1 LLPYGIIIAVLVG
14 SVVFVAVCVW
24 VGVADGI
31 DVAVINRIP
40 LLAAD
45 VATIGSM
52 LLPYGT
58 INGMFVVVPATDVRV
73 TVFVVVVGVRVA
85 VLVVVAVDVA
95 VGVFVADAVVVGVFV
110 TVGVLV
116 GVYV

>member
-1 LLPYGIIIAVLVG
+1 
-14 SVVFVAVCVW
+14 VFVAVCVR

-58 INGMFVVVPATDVRV
+58 INGVFVVIPATDVRV
-73 TVFVVVVGVRVA
+73 AVFVVVVVVVGVRVT
-85 VLVVVAVDVA
+85 VLVGVA
-95 VGVFVADAVVVGVFV
+95 VGVFVADAVVVGVIV

-116 GVYV
+116 GV

>member
-1 LLPYGIIIAVLVG
+1 MVG
-14 SVVFVAVCVW
+14 AIVIVAVWVCVD
-24 VGVADGI
+24 VGDGDGVI
-31 DVAVINRIP
+31 VINRIP

>member
-1 LLPYGIIIAVLVG
+1 
-14 SVVFVAVCVW
+14 VFVAVCVW

-73 TVFVVVVGVRVA
+73 TVFVVVVVGVRVA
-85 VLVVVAVDVA
+85 VLVDVAVDVA

-116 GVYV
+116 GV

>member
-1 LLPYGIIIAVLVG
+1 M
-14 SVVFVAVCVW
+14 FVAVCVR

-58 INGMFVVVPATDVRV
+58 INGVFVVIPATDVRV
-73 TVFVVVVGVRVA
+73 AVFVVVLVGVRVT
-85 VLVVVAVDVA
+85 VLVGVA

-116 GVYV
+116 GV